1 MSEPV
6 KISEAERRRIFNRM
20 VPERNHE
27 PFKISEEERR
37 RILNKEKKFSHG
49 EPFKI
54 SEAERR
60 RVLDKVTPV
69 RSRVRINNTGSG
81 RWNVK
86 VDGKTVILANDHME
100 ASAMKRALQ
109 SYIEVLDADS

>member
-1 MSEPV
+1 MSEPFTM
-6 KISEAERRRIFNRM
+6 SEAERKEVLNRNRRTASFT
-20 VPERNHE
+20 
-27 PFKISEEERR
+27 
-37 RILNKEKKFSHG
+37 
-49 EPFKI
+49 I

-60 RVLDKVTPV
+60 RVADRVTPA

-86 VDGKTVILANDHME
+86 VDGKTIILANDHME

>member
-1 MSEPV
+1 MSEPF
-6 KISEAERRRIFNRM
+6 E
-20 VPERNHE
+20 
-27 PFKISEEERR
+27 ISEEERR
-37 RILNKEKKFSHG
+37 KILNKERKFSHG

-60 RVLDKVTPV
+60 RVLDKAAPAK
-69 RSRVRINNTGSG
+69 SRVRINNTGSG
-81 RWNVK
+81 RWSVK
-86 VDGKTVILANDHME
+86 VDRKTIILANDHME

>member
-1 MSEPV
+1 MSEPFTM
-6 KISEAERRRIFNRM
+6 SEAERKE
-20 VPERNHE
+20 V
-27 PFKISEEERR
+27 
-37 RILNKEKKFSHG
+37 LNMKKRTASFT
-49 EPFKI
+49 I

-60 RVLDKVTPV
+60 RVVDKVTPA

-86 VDGKTVILANDHME
+86 VDGKTIILANDHME

-109 SYIEVLDADS
+109 SYIEVLDANS